1 MPMGLEMT
9 KKFSFG
15 KLLQLR
21 LFQEMIIKMACQ
33 DVARSKEELTWIKY
47 DFQFIFCSEKKLCNL
62 NSCFFVKLCTAVIR

>member
-21 LFQEMIIKMACQ
+21 LFQEMIIQMACQ
-33 DVARSKEELTWIKY
+33 DVAQSKEELT
-47 DFQFIFCSEKKLCNL
+47 
-62 NSCFFVKLCTAVIR
+62 